1 MTNSTM
7 NTIRLISNIETVKA
21 EKMDA
26 KSKEISIVVKAE
38 DLEVGK
44 DNPVFY
50 PSRWGMEYDTSD
62 FRPINGGGNKLP
74 DDHVEQYFK
83 MLDAARTEY
92 KRMLEKRG
100 NGGGGG
106 GSAGTEILEKKLEI
120 KEARINEQ
128 TRIITDLSEKL
139 EKAKKAGNGGSAE
152 KEKIDQL
159 EKMIATLSKVYG
171 PRIEI
176 QIKDTTRTIEGIA
189 HERFATILQMI
200 VLKRHVYMFGPAG
213 TGKSD
218 IAEKIAKAA
227 GLKFYPASTITQE
240 FKLTG
245 FQDMKGDYHETN
257 FYKACKH
264 GGLFFLDE
272 MDACV
277 PDVLVGIN
285 GVLANKYFD
294 FPGET
299 VKLHPDFRC
308 IAAGNTIGHGG
319 NEIYTGRYV
328 IDRSTMDRFEVIR
341 IDYSPAIDEAIAD
354 GDQELLEFAN
364 SLRKASAETNIVIL
378 MSYRSLSSIIELKEY
393 FPLHEVMEYSIIKG
407 MAADDM
413 TMLLRNMTVPN
424 SNQYFKAFKQAVI
437 AA

>member
-1 MTNSTM
+1 MTNSTL

-26 KSKEISIVVKAE
+26 KSKEISIVVKSE
-38 DLEVGK
+38 DLEKGVQS
-44 DNPVFY
+44 PVFY

-74 DDHVEQYFK
+74 EEHIEHYFK
-83 MLDAARTEY
+83 MLDAARIEY
-92 KRMLEKRG
+92 KAMLEKRG
-100 NGGGGG
+100 NGGGG
-106 GSAGTEILEKKLEI
+106 SAETEILEKKLEI
-120 KEARINEQ
+120 KEGRINEQ
-128 TRIITDLSEKL
+128 TRIIADLTEKL
-139 EKAKKAGNGGSAE
+139 EKAKKDGGGSAE
-152 KEKIDQL
+152 KQKIDQL

-200 VLKRHVYMFGPAG
+200 ILKRHVYMFGPAG

-257 FYKACKH
+257 FYKACKN

-319 NEIYTGRYV
+319 NEVYTGRYV

-354 GDQELLEFAN
+354 GDQELLDFAN

-393 FPLHEVMEYSIIKG
+393 FSLPEVMEYSVIKG

-413 TMLLRNMTVPN
+413 SMLLRNMDVPN